1 MIGILNV
8 SLIKSTR
15 KLSLLSSIAINES
28 GGVHLSLLC
37 QESEWKAC
45 LEGSVP
51 TRCTLGGQGQG
62 QGQDGG
68 DEKQPWMLK

>member
-1 MIGILNV
+1 MLNV

-15 KLSLLSSIAINES
+15 KFSLLSSIAINES
-28 GGVHLSLLC
+28 GGVDLSLLC

-51 TRCTLGGQGQG
+51 TSCALGGQGQG
-62 QGQDGG
+62 QGQNSSG
-68 DEKQPWMLK
+68 EKQPLMLK